1 MPPLHYPRLIQCRF
15 EMPTSQASK
24 FINFF
29 WSYIQMV
36 TFDRS
41 LEITAA
47 FAFRCVLSRIKAQ
60 GDLMGQFNAIHE
72 PRPKQMA
79 L

>member
-1 MPPLHYPRLIQCRF
+1 
-15 EMPTSQASK
+15 
-24 FINFF
+24 
-29 WSYIQMV
+29 MV

-79 L
+79 H